1 MRSFFAENKAGSLL
15 QILPELPPPN
25 HDLQLFPTA
34 RRFSANCSRG
44 LKNFFASYFHCLEN
58 GSLISLATLNFFY
71 LINKKIIRTVL
82 LSGSRKT

>member
-1 MRSFFAENKAGSLL
+1 MRRFFAENKAGSLL
-15 QILPELPPPN
+15 QIPELPPPN

-44 LKNFFASYFHCLEN
+44 LKKFFRLMFSLFRK
-58 GSLISLATLNFFY
+58 GSLISLASLNFFY

>member
-1 MRSFFAENKAGSLL
+1 MRRFFAENKAGSL
-15 QILPELPPPN
+15 QLPELPPPN

-44 LKNFFASYFHCLEN
+44 LKKFFRLMFSLLEN
-58 GSLISLATLNFFY
+58 GSLISLASLNFFY
-71 LINKKIIRTVL
+71 LINKKIIQTVL